1 MDTAAVY
8 WHGIGRKSDTP
19 VYALDTLL
27 AGHTITGP
35 AILIQVLIT
44 NILLSVHAK
53 LMIVTRA

>member
-8 WHGIGRKSDTP
+8 WHGHGRKSDTP

-35 AILIQVLIT
+35 AILIQVLILT
-44 NILLSVHAK
+44 
-53 LMIVTRA
+53 TPT